1 MAKHYATTEIRADE
15 VEIGFE
21 LLMPSGMDGVP
32 PANIIVD
39 GVKLIHNQLAGEP
52 PRIRLTSD
60 LPEGPYTVDFPRD
73 AIVTIIL
80 EPRNDDR

>member
-1 MAKHYATTEIRADE
+1 MAKHYATTEIRVDE

-21 LLMPSGMDGVP
+21 LLLPSGMDGVP
-32 PANIIVD
+32 SANIIVVD
-39 GVKLIHNQLAGEP
+39 GVKLIHNQGAGEP

-80 EPRNDDR
+80 EPRDVD

>member
-1 MAKHYATTEIRADE
+1 MAKHYATTEIHVDE

-21 LLMPSGMDGVP
+21 LILPSGMDGVP
-32 PANIIVD
+32 PANFIVD
-39 GVKLIHNQLAGEP
+39 GVKLIHDHRAGEP
-52 PRIRLTSD
+52 KVRLTSD

-80 EPRNDDR
+80 EPSDDA